1 MGELPPL
8 LTPQGPGVPRARRP
22 GFPRVEDSG
31 TSCSSFVIFRLMI
44 DLPII
49 RRIRFWYFV
58 SAFPFTSR
66 YWLLHGSPRPCC
78 PVFPLV
84 YFPFLASGY
93 LRLVPHL
100 HDPGSFS
107 SPYAC
112 VSLQLLS
119 RSPLRYLQ
127 FVRFIRRGLCVHRR
141 SSLFPD
147 FLSDSGS
154 TAPVSGLGFCGPRV
168 APKRSHTTPP
178 ERQKY
183 QGNVWPINFSSIL
196 EQFTGNRG
204 LRGCFSIA
212 N

>member
-44 DLPII
+44 DLPFT

-78 PVFPLV
+78 PMFPLV
-84 YFPFLASGY
+84 SFPFLASGY
-93 LRLVPHL
+93 LCLVPHL

-168 APKRSHTTPP
+168 APKRPHTTPP
-178 ERQKY
+178 ERQRT
-183 QGNVWPINFSSIL
+183 QGNGWLINISPIL

-204 LRGCFSIA
+204 HRGCFSIA

>member
-31 TSCSSFVIFRLMI
+31 TSCSSFVIFRLVK
-44 DLPII
+44 DLPFT

-84 YFPFLASGY
+84 SFPFLASGY

-112 VSLQLLS
+112 VSLQLLT

-141 SSLFPD
+141 SSLSPISFRISVLPPR
-147 FLSDSGS
+147 FRGSVFVARESRRSALTPLPRSGKEH
-154 TAPVSGLGFCGPRV
+154 RV
-168 APKRSHTTPP
+168 MVGS
-178 ERQKY
+178 
-183 QGNVWPINFSSIL
+183 
-196 EQFTGNRG
+196 
-204 LRGCFSIA
+204 
-212 N
+212 

>member
-44 DLPII
+44 DLPFI

-78 PVFPLV
+78 LVFPLV
-84 YFPFLASGY
+84 SFPFLASGY
-93 LRLVPHL
+93 LCLVHHL

-119 RSPLRYLQ
+119 RCPLRYLQ
-127 FVRFIRRGLCVHRR
+127 FFRFIRRGLCVHRR
-141 SSLFPD
+141 SSLSPISFRISVLPPR
-147 FLSDSGS
+147 FRGSVFVARESRRSALTPLPRSGKKH
-154 TAPVSGLGFCGPRV
+154 RV
-168 APKRSHTTPP
+168 MGGS
-178 ERQKY
+178 
-183 QGNVWPINFSSIL
+183 
-196 EQFTGNRG
+196 
-204 LRGCFSIA
+204 
-212 N
+212 

>member
-44 DLPII
+44 DLPFT

-78 PVFPLV
+78 PMFPLV
-84 YFPFLASGY
+84 SFPFLASGY
-93 LRLVPHL
+93 LCLVPHL

-112 VSLQLLS
+112 VSLQLPT
-119 RSPLRYLQ
+119 RSPLRCLR
-127 FVRFIRRGLCVHRR
+127 FVRFVRRAFA
-141 SSLFPD
+141 STDAPAFPD
-147 FLSDSGS
+147 HLSILGS
-154 TAPVSGLGFCGPRV
+154 TAPVSGLGFVARESRRSALTPLPRSGKEHRV
-168 APKRSHTTPP
+168 EIGT
-178 ERQKY
+178 
-183 QGNVWPINFSSIL
+183 
-196 EQFTGNRG
+196 
-204 LRGCFSIA
+204 
-212 N
+212 

>member
-44 DLPII
+44 DLPLT

-84 YFPFLASGY
+84 SFPFLASGY
-93 LRLVPHL
+93 LFLVPHL

-112 VSLQLLS
+112 VSLQLLP

-127 FVRFIRRGLCVHRR
+127 IVRFIRRGLCVHRR
-141 SSLFPD
+141 SSLSPISFRISVLPPRIRGSV
-147 FLSDSGS
+147 FVARELRRSALTPLPRSGKEH
-154 TAPVSGLGFCGPRV
+154 RV
-168 APKRSHTTPP
+168 MGGS
-178 ERQKY
+178 
-183 QGNVWPINFSSIL
+183 
-196 EQFTGNRG
+196 
-204 LRGCFSIA
+204 
-212 N
+212 